1 MVEEISQF
9 DEDFSIAMEEIKNST
24 NLFAKGELI
33 VQESSQN
40 KHAQKK
46 DLNIEEKWS
55 GKLWY

>member
-9 DEDFSIAMEEIKNST
+9 DEDFSIAMEEIKNSP